1 MTRAIRVAVPLLVLV
16 LAIVAGI
23 VVFGGGSDQ
32 KTLTAYFPRTVS
44 LYEGSDVRVLGVPI
58 GKVDEVTPEGKLVK
72 VVMHYD
78 GEVDIPNTAE
88 AVIISP
94 AIVGDRYV
102 QLTPVFKK
110 GDRALDDDTVLDEG
124 RTAVPLELDEIYA
137 SLNELNVALGPD
149 GANKTGA
156 LTDLLEVTAENFGGQ
171 GEQFNTTIR
180 NFSRLTETLDNNKEE
195 LFGSARAL
203 SRFIETLAENDG
215 TVRSFNRSLG
225 RVSTVLSD
233 ERQELAAALRNLGIA
248 VGEVG
253 SFVRDNREVLGKD
266 IRGLNRVLQVLVRQR
281 SSLDEVLQIAPVA
294 LNNLA
299 LTYNPDAG
307 TLDTNS
313 NLSQFVENLEREP
326 TDVLCALVS
335 ANDPNGEL
343 CDTIRGLPLPRAAA
357 LLGAGSGSA
366 FGESDPSLGGL
377 VEVGR

>member
-1 MTRAIRVAVPLLVLV
+1 MTRAIRAAVPLLILV
-16 LAIVAGI
+16 LAVVAGV
-23 VVFGGGSDQ
+23 VVFSGGSDQ
-32 KTLTAYFPRTVS
+32 KTLTAMFPRTVS
-44 LYEGSDVRVLGVPI
+44 LYEGSDVRILGVPV
-58 GKVDEVTPEGKLVK
+58 GKVEEVTPEGELVK
-72 VVMHYD
+72 VVMKYD
-78 GEVDIPNTAE
+78 GEVDVPSDAT

-102 QLTPVFKK
+102 QLTPVFED
-110 GDRALDDDTVLDEG
+110 GDKALDDESILDES

-137 SLNELNVALGPD
+137 SLNELNLALGPD
-149 GANKTGA
+149 GANKNGA

-180 NFSRLTETLDNNKEE
+180 NFSRLTETLDDNKEE

-215 TVRSFNRSLG
+215 TVRAFNRSLG
-225 RVSTVLSD
+225 QVSTVLAD
-233 ERQELAAALRNLGIA
+233 EREELAEALRNLGVA

-253 SFVRDNREVLGKD
+253 TFVRDNREVLGKD
-266 IRGLNRVLQVLVRQR
+266 IRGLNRVLKVLVRQR
-281 SSLDEVLQIAPVA
+281 GNLDEVLRIAPVA

-313 NLSQFVENLEREP
+313 NISQFVENLETNP
-326 TDVLCALVS
+326 KDVLCSLIS
-335 ANDPNGEL
+335 ANDPDGEL
-343 CDTIRGLPLPRAAA
+343 CDRIQGLPLPRAAA

-366 FGESDPSLGGL
+366 YDKSDPTLGGL
-377 VEVGR
+377 VGVSE